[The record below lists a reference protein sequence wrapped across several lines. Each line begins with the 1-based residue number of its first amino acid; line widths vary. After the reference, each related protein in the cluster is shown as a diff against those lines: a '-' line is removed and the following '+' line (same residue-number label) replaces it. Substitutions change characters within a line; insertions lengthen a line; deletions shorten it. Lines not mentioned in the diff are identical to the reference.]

1 MIQPRLSPAT
11 SETSAINERIP
22 DWKAGVM
29 LNAVTQAAAAQTALT
44 VRVRVCVIERPP

>member
-1 MIQPRLSPAT
+1 MIQPSLTTNP
-11 SETSAINERIP
+11 TSAINERIP

-29 LNAVTQAAAAQTALT
+29 LNAVTHAAAAQTALT